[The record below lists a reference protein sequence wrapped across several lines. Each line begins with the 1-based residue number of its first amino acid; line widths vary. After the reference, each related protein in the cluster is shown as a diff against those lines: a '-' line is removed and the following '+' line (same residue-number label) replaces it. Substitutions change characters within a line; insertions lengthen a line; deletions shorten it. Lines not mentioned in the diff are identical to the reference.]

1 MKCLLCGK
9 NETEHLEIIC
19 LKCYDKDE
27 DGNLTF
33 TAEMAKKINCYYLK

>member
-9 NETEHLEIIC
+9 NDTEYLEIIC
-19 LKCYDKDE
+19 LKCYEKDE

-33 TAEMAKKINCYYLK
+33 TSQMAKKLMKY